1 MEASKIASK
10 QDCNYA
16 INPGNSNETSVKLT
30 GDMVELLGVPDPD
43 DKEYKVTLRIFR
55 EDLFKMLAYIVSNLP
70 LLDKKG
76 NLLYFSEKFYE
87 KKLSEIKSFFRN
99 DNEVDYPVTLLNNSK
114 RIACI
119 QGFPSGL
126 NIRDFMVED
135 ATVISICQTST
146 AIEFHLAPRYR
157 ALDKKLLNT
166 GKIEKSSST
175 KLGVGLPIQMI
186 TYGAPGTG
194 KSYATSKATK
204 KYPREQTIRTTFHPD
219 SDYSTFVGAYKPT
232 KGEDGNITYEFTP
245 QPFMQAYT
253 KAWKNPNAPV
263 FLIIEEINRGN
274 CAQIFG
280 DIFQLLDRN
289 SEGMSSYDITP
300 DKDIQDYIA
309 KQNLLVEKVV
319 INDDGEDISDKI
331 KSGELMSLPANL
343 YIWAT
348 MNTSDQSL
356 FPIDSAFKRRWEWD
370 YVPIENQPGKNWKIR
385 TKNGLYDWWSFLQ
398 AINEKIAAA
407 TQSEDKK
414 LGYFFAKADEKD
426 EISVKTFVGKVIFY
440 LWNDV
445 FKDTEFSDD
454 IFKSYETTDTG
465 HKTISFSSFFLS
477 KGVIDE
483 KMVDHFLANL
493 DIENELK
500 QVEPTESVN
509 IEVSQESSETRE
521 NSI

>member
-16 INPGNSNETSVKLT
+16 INSGNSNETSVKLT
-30 GDMVELLGVPDPD
+30 GDMVKLLGVPAPD
-43 DKEYKVTLRIFR
+43 NMKYNVTFRIFR
-55 EDLFKMLAYIVSNLP
+55 DDLYKMLAYIVSNLP

-76 NLLYFSEKFYE
+76 SLLYFSQKYYE
-87 KKLSEIKSFFRN
+87 QKLSDIKSFFGK
-99 DNEVDYPVTLLNNSK
+99 DSDADYEVTLLNNK
-114 RIACI
+114 DRIACI

-135 ATVISICQTST
+135 ATVISICKTSK
-146 AIEFHLAPRYR
+146 AIELHLAPRYR
-157 ALDKKLLNT
+157 ALDKKLLNDT
-166 GKIEKSSST
+166 KKEKSTPSEF
-175 KLGVGLPIQMI
+175 LVDQPIQMI

-194 KSYATSKATK
+194 KSFCTNKDTK
-204 KYPREQTIRTTFHPD
+204 KYPKEQTIRTTFHPD

-232 KGEDGNITYEFTP
+232 KGEDGNITYEFIP
-245 QPFMQAYT
+245 QPFMQAYI
-253 KAWKNPNAPV
+253 KAWQNPSAPV
-263 FLIIEEINRGN
+263 FLVIEEINRGN

-280 DIFQLLDRN
+280 DVFQLLDRN
-289 SEGMSSYDITP
+289 SQGVSSYEITP

-309 KQNLLVEKVV
+309 KQNLEIEKVTV
-319 INDDGEDISDKI
+319 NEEGEDISDKI
-331 KSGELMSLPANL
+331 KSGKLMSLPSNL

-356 FPIDSAFKRRWEWD
+356 FPIDSAFKRRWEWY
-370 YVPIENQPGKNWKIR
+370 YVPIENQPEKNWKIR
-385 TKNGLYDWWSFLQ
+385 TKNGLYDWWSFLK
-398 AINEKIAAA
+398 AINDRIEEA

-414 LGYFFAKADEKD
+414 LGYFFAKAGKNN
-426 EISVKTFVGKVIFY
+426 EIPVETFVGKVIFY

-454 IFKSYETTDTG
+454 IFKSYEATETG
-465 HKTISFSSFFLS
+465 FKTIRFSSFFLS

-500 QVEPTESVN
+500 KVEPAEPINS
-509 IEVSQESSETRE
+509 EEPQESSE
-521 NSI
+521 NA